1 MHPRWVGRLGLALG
15 LSALAASGLAWTI
28 HRDQLPAAPTTVAI
42 GARLPGL
49 QLTATSGEV
58 RLIDQMGGRPAIVV
72 VFLGSWCPYC
82 RNELSRFRAAL
93 EQQHSDGITILGTS
107 ADPPEILAELK
118 RRLDLPFEL
127 LTDPAG
133 AVAATCNL
141 AMHCVLLLD
150 SNATLRW
157 AGYAESWH
165 DPIDY
170 ARVVRAAQRML

>member
-1 MHPRWVGRLGLALG
+1 MHARWLRRLGLALG
-15 LSALAASGLAWTI
+15 LSAFAASGLAWAL
-28 HRDQLPAAPTTVAI
+28 HRDELPAAPTTVAI

-49 QLTATSGEV
+49 QLAGTSGEL
-58 RLIDQMGGRPAIVV
+58 RLIDKMGGRPTIVV

-82 RNELSRFRAAL
+82 RNELGRFRAAL
-93 EQQHSDGITILGTS
+93 EHQHSAGITILGTS
-107 ADPPEILAELK
+107 ADPPEVLAELK
-118 RRLDLPFEL
+118 RKLDLPFEL

-133 AVAATCNL
+133 GVAATCNF

-165 DPIDY
+165 DAIDY